1 MQQQP
6 SKAVNI
12 LLWTAQILL
21 GLLFTLAGA
30 MKATQP
36 LDQLAQM
43 MAWVPSFPPALV
55 RFVGISD
62 FLGGIGLI
70 LPAALRIRPQLTSW
84 AAIGLSVIMVLAA
97 ILHASQGEYAVIGV
111 NAVFL
116 LILLFIAW
124 GRMNMAPIQPK
135 TAAAA

>member
-6 SKAVNI
+6 SKAVNL

-21 GLLFTLAGA
+21 GLLFALAGA
-30 MKATQP
+30 MKATLP

-97 ILHASQGEYAVIGV
+97 ALHASRSEYAVIGV

-116 LILLFIAW
+116 LMLLFIAW
-124 GRMNMAPIQPK
+124 GRMKIAPIQPK

>member
-6 SKAVNI
+6 SKAVNL

-21 GLLFTLAGA
+21 GLLFALAGA
-30 MKATQP
+30 MKATLP

-97 ILHASQGEYAVIGV
+97 ALHASRGEYAGIGV

-116 LILLFIAW
+116 LMLLFIAW
-124 GRMNMAPIQPK
+124 GRMKIAPIQPK